1 MNALFVELP
10 EFSRHREEFM
20 DDDEFRALQCLMLK
34 LPESGVL
41 IEGTGGLRKL
51 RYAYPHRGRGK
62 RSGLRII
69 YYWCDKNA
77 QFWLCH
83 LYAKADVNDTNV
95 SIRKMFGKV
104 LVRALGA
111 PQGNAAVGTRRSP
124 GVSVHCRA
132 PRNALKIMAD

>member
-20 DDDEFRALQCLMLK
+20 DDEEFRALQCLMLK
-34 LPESGVL
+34 SPEAGAL

-69 YYWCDKNA
+69 YYWCDTHA
-77 QFWLCH
+77 RFWLCR
-83 LYAKADVNDTNV
+83 LYAKADVNDTNTA
-95 SIRKMFGKV
+95 IRKMFGKG
-104 LVRALGA
+104 LVRALAA
-111 PQGNAAVGTRRSP
+111 PERSTAVIMRRLP
-124 GVSVHCRA
+124 KVSSHYRA
-132 PRNALKIMAD
+132 PKHAMKADTD